1 VADEEGQ
8 RSAHA
13 IYARLTPDGVEF
25 AAVTPEYLAR
35 LEAVAAAADK
45 ATSEI
50 LHMDPYPFLGRDGPG
65 RLQRPSLCAGQAG
78 PLQARITRLAAW
90 VQALDMLR

>member
-50 LHMDPYPFLGRDGPG
+50 LHMDPYPFLGRDGPDG
-65 RLQRPSLCAGQAG
+65 FSD
-78 PLQARITRLAAW
+78 LAY
-90 VQALDMLR
+90 ALDKLDHYKRGLPD